1 MWNYDYDQLC
11 NDELYHWGKKGMRWG
26 HRNKK
31 SSSGY
36 EKVNAKWR
44 VVDDDDE
51 PSGSSSKAKRTYKT
65 PNQKQLSA
73 TQNALNSSVSGVNS
87 ARQVSRTV
95 YDRKASSKKQTRT
108 RISKKQASKM
118 TDQELRDQ
126 VNRMNME
133 KQYASLKE
141 EDVAVGRNNVED
153 ALAIAGGV
161 LAVGA
166 SAVGIAVGIQ
176 QLRGKM

>member
-44 VVDDDDE
+44 VVDDDE
-51 PSGSSSKAKRTYKT
+51 PSGSSSKEKRKYKA
-65 PNQKQLSA
+65 PNQKQLNA

-87 ARQVSRTV
+87 ARQVNRTV
-95 YDRKASSKKQTRT
+95 YDRKASSEKQKRT
-108 RISKKQASKM
+108 MVSKKQASKM

-141 EDVAVGRNNVED
+141 EDVDVGRNNVED